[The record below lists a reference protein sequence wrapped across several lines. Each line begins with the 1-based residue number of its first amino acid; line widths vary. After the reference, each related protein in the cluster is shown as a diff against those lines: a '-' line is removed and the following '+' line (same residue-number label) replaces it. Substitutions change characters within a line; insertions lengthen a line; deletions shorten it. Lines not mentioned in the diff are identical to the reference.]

1 MAMIAADLVLLIHLS
16 VIAFNV
22 GGALCIPVGAWRGWR
37 WVRVRW
43 WRVLHVLSWLMVTA
57 QAMLGVV
64 CPLTVWEDA
73 LRGVAT
79 ERSLVTRWVHQWIYW
94 DVPLWLFGILYAF
107 ILALVIALWHW
118 VPPRIPEVSN

>member
-1 MAMIAADLVLLIHLS
+1 MIAADFVLLIHLA

-22 GGALCIPVGAWRGWR
+22 GGALCIPLGAWLGWR

-43 WRVLHVLSWLMVTA
+43 WRGLHVLSWLIVTA
-57 QAMLGVV
+57 QALLGFV

-79 ERSLVTRWVHQWIYW
+79 ERSLVMRWVHQWIYW
-94 DVPLWLFGILYAF
+94 DVPLWLFGILYAL
-107 ILALVIALWHW
+107 ILTLVIALWRW
-118 VPPRIPEVSN
+118 VPPEKSKK